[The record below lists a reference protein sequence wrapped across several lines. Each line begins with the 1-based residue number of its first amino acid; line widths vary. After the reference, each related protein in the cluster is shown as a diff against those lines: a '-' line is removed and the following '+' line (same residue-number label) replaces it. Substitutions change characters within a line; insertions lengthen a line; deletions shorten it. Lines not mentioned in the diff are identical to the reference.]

1 MSGADAGIRAAA
13 VVAAVVFLAAPAVS
27 RQQGTIQV
35 PSGGDLQ
42 AAIDRAQPGDR
53 ILLAPGARFSGSFVL
68 PARPAGGGFITIATD
83 GPGLPGPGVRT
94 GPRWSGKLAIIASD
108 TRTPALRTAPAA
120 HHWRIENV
128 EFGPTAGGAGA
139 IVELGLPPPG
149 QRTPAEV
156 PHTLVLD
163 RVYIHG
169 DPATGQRR
177 GVALNSAAAEIV
189 NSYIADIKAAG
200 FDSQAIGG
208 WNGPGPYLI
217 ENNYLEAAGENIMF
231 GGGDPSIDGL
241 VPSGI
246 VIRRND
252 ISRPLSWRGAGWT
265 VKNLLELKNARDVT
279 IEGNTLEHHWAGA
292 QSGYAIVF
300 TPRNQ
305 EGRAP
310 WSVVENVR
318 FSGNVVRHVSAGIN
332 ISGTD
337 DERPSG
343 RARGISILRNR
354 FEDVSGDAWG
364 GPGDFIQIGNGPED
378 VRVEGNTVDQTGR
391 IISVYG
397 NARRGLAVANFVFR
411 DNTVRHN
418 RYGVIGS
425 DASPGRVTLERFFP
439 GALFEGNVIT
449 GGDPGQYPEGNR
461 FVTAAEFRR
470 LVPAGPAPAR

>member
-1 MSGADAGIRAAA
+1 VRRAGADIRAAA
-13 VVAAVVFLAAPAVS
+13 VVAAIALLTAPAGS
-27 RQQGTIQV
+27 RQQGTINV
-35 PSGGDLQ
+35 SFGGDLQ

-68 PARPAGGGFITIATD
+68 PARPPGGGFITIGTN
-83 GPGLPGPGVRT
+83 GPGLPGAGVRT
-94 GPRWSGKLAIIASD
+94 GPRWSGLLAVIASD
-108 TRTPALRTAPAA
+108 TGKPALRTAPGA

-149 QRTPAEV
+149 QRSLAEV
-156 PHTLVLD
+156 PHNLVLD

-177 GVALNSAAAEIV
+177 GVALNSAATEVI
-189 NSYIADIKAAG
+189 NSHIGDIKATG
-200 FDSQAIGG
+200 FDTQAIGG

-246 VIRRND
+246 IIRRNH
-252 ISRPLSWRGAGWT
+252 ITRPLSWRGAGWT

-279 IEGNTLEHHWAGA
+279 IEENTLEHHWAGA

-310 WSVVENVR
+310 WSVVEDVR
-318 FSGNVVRHVSAGIN
+318 FTGNLVRHVSAGIN

-354 FEDVSGDAWG
+354 FEDISGAAWG

-391 IISVYG
+391 IISAYG
-397 NARRGLAVANFVFR
+397 NTHRGLAVANFVFR
-411 DNTVRHN
+411 DNIVRHN

-439 GALFEGNVIT
+439 GAVFEGNVIT
-449 GGDPGQYPEGNR
+449 GGDPGQYPKGNR
-461 FVTAAEFRR
+461 FVTADEFRR
-470 LVPAGPAPAR
+470 LMPAGPAPAR